1 MAITTR
7 QNTLLVSEDWTKIY
21 QTFKEADFQSYDFET
36 LRKSMIDYLR
46 LYYPED
52 FNDFIESSEF
62 VALIDLIAFLGQ
74 GLAFRGD
81 LNARENFIDTA
92 QRRDSILKLA
102 KLINYSP
109 KRNIPASGLLKVS
122 SVKTTEP
129 VFDSNGINLSGV
141 TVTWNDRT
149 NENWQEQ
156 FITVLNAA
164 ISTSQRI
171 GRPGNSATIND
182 IKTDEYQINLAVT
195 AAPPIFPFS
204 TKVDGYDLPF
214 EITGVS
220 TLGSTN
226 VYETSPKPNSAFN
239 ILSRNDK
246 LGNNSVNTGYFLY
259 FKQGSLAFQDFT
271 LDESIPN
278 RTVSIEVG
286 GINNTDVWLY
296 KLDSNNNP
304 YELWTKVPT
313 VSGSNI
319 AYNNISAT
327 NKKLYQ
333 IASKVNDQIDL
344 IFGDGVFAE
353 KPQGTFRVYYR
364 VSAGL
369 NYKIT
374 PDEMQGIQVSM
385 NYGSKRGRTETLTM
399 TVNLQNTVTN
409 ASARETIDEIRQKA
423 PQQYYTQNR
432 IVTGEDYNIFPFT
445 AFNNVV
451 KVKAVNRTSS
461 GISRYLDVV
470 DSTGKYSSTNIYG
483 EDGWFYSDETVKNF
497 NFSFSNSNDI
507 LRVIRTNINEVL
519 ENKELLNF
527 YYEKF
532 NRFDPDL
539 GADPLYWER
548 SSVGTNLSTGYFVNG
563 DGSPQQISTY
573 VGNTRL
579 YIQAGALIKISA
591 PTGCY
596 FDAGN
601 YLKEGTPSK
610 PGDRTEFFSSVKSVV
625 DDGTNQGIGAFTDG
639 TGPVVL
645 NEIVPASIISSDGS
659 TVLRA
664 EITQVVAPFSNRLTS
679 AVEQLIL
686 ENISLY
692 RNFGLR
698 LDQETK
704 TYEIISA
711 DNLNTGDFSQT
722 NEGDISGTGLDA
734 SWLIRFVTDGELYTV
749 YYRNLDFVFESK
761 QETRFYFDPDVRVFD
776 TNTGKLI
783 TDFVKVLKVNSQ
795 PDSSA
800 ALGYDYTLEVH
811 NVFTEVDGY
820 EDSTKIKVTYADTD
834 QDGVPDDVDLFTKI
848 VAPTGVD
855 STEKYVFFNAIT
867 DVDGNTRYVPLDSAL
882 VNTEYTVYNDTVE
895 TDDIFLDRILFNDG
909 QLFFLTEDKTFYQL
923 SVVGSV
929 RTLEPASGYSYKIG
943 RGPMYFQYR
952 HNSPN
957 NRRIDPS
964 PNNII
969 DLYILTKT
977 YDADYR
983 AWLADTTGKL
993 TEPTPPSSEE
1003 LRIEFASLEDYKP
1016 VSDALLFSSAKFKPL
1031 FGSAAE
1037 QALRATIKVVKN
1049 PTSTMSDSEIKSRMI
1064 TAINNYFSLG
1074 DWDFGDTFYFSEL
1087 STYLHTELTPHVA
1100 SIVLVPESNAQ
1111 SFGNLYQVDCNPDE
1125 IFISA
1130 ATVDNIAIISA
1141 VTASQLNQI

>member
-1 MAITTR
+1 MATTTR
-7 QNTLLVSEDWTKIY
+7 QNSLLVAEDWTKIY

-62 VALIDLIAFLGQ
+62 IALIDLIAFLGQ

-109 KRNIPASGLLKVS
+109 KRNSPASGLLKVS
-122 SVKTTEP
+122 SIKTTENI
-129 VFDSNGINLSGV
+129 FDSNGVNLSGV

-156 FITVLNAA
+156 FITIVNAA
-164 ISTSQRI
+164 ITASQRV
-171 GRPGNSATIND
+171 GRPGNSATINNV
-182 IKTDEYQINLAVT
+182 KTDEYQVNLAVT
-195 AAPPIFPFS
+195 AAPPVFPFS

-214 EITGVS
+214 EITGAS

-226 VYETSPKPNSAFN
+226 LYETSPKPNSGFN

-246 LGNNSVNTGYFLY
+246 LGNNSKNTGYFLF

-271 LDESIPN
+271 LEESIPN
-278 RTVSIEVG
+278 RVVSVDIG

-296 KLDSNNNP
+296 KLDASGIP
-304 YELWTKVPT
+304 YELWTPVPAIA
-313 VSGSNI
+313 GSNI
-319 AYNNISAT
+319 AYNNLNTS

-364 VSAGL
+364 TSAGL

-385 NYGSKRGRTETLTM
+385 NYASKRGRTETLTL

-445 AFNNVV
+445 AFSNIV

-461 GISRYLDVV
+461 GISRYLDVI

-483 EDGWFYSDETVKNF
+483 EDGWLYFDEHVENF
-497 NFSFSNSNDI
+497 NFSFANNNDI
-507 LRVIRTNINEVL
+507 IRVIREDVNRIL
-519 ENKELLNF
+519 SGKELLNF

-532 NRFDPDL
+532 NRFTS
-539 GADPLYWER
+539 ADLYWVQN
-548 SSVGTNLSTGYFVNG
+548 SVGTNVSTGYFSNSSG
-563 DGSPQQISTY
+563 DPQQVGSYVAST
-573 VGNTRL
+573 RQ
-579 YIQAGALIKISA
+579 YITAGTLIKLSA
-591 PTGCY
+591 PSGKY
-596 FDAGN
+596 FDSAN
-601 YLKEGTPSK
+601 YLRTGTPSK
-610 PGDRTEFFSSVKSVV
+610 AGDRTEFFASVRSVI
-625 DDGTNQGIGAFTDG
+625 DDGTNQGLGILSDG
-639 TGPVVL
+639 TGPVYL
-645 NEIVPASIISSDGS
+645 NEIVPSGAVISQIIP
-659 TVLRA
+659 
-664 EITQVVAPFSNRLTS
+664 PFSTSLTS
-679 AVEQLIL
+679 SVEQLIL
-686 ENISLY
+686 ANIALF

-698 LDQETK
+698 YDQETRA
-704 TYEIISA
+704 YSLIAS
-711 DNLNTGDFSQT
+711 DNLNIASDFSQD
-722 NEGDISGTGLDA
+722 NEGDISGTAADS
-734 SWLIRFVTDGELYTV
+734 SWLIRFETDGETYIT
-749 YYRNLDFVFESK
+749 YYRNYDFVFESQ
-761 QETRFYFDPDVRVFD
+761 QETSFYFDPDIRVFD

-783 TDFVKVLKVNSQ
+783 TDFVKILKVNSQ

-800 ALGYDYTLEVH
+800 ALGYDYSMEVH
-811 NVFTEVDGY
+811 NVFTETDGY
-820 EDSTKIKVTYADTD
+820 QDTTKIKITYSDYD
-834 QDGVPDDVDLFTKI
+834 QDGVPDDVDVFTKI
-848 VAPTGVD
+848 VAPSVNPTD
-855 STEKYVFFNAIT
+855 KYVFFMQV
-867 DVDGNTRYVPLDSAL
+867 VDTNGYIRNRPVASSSI
-882 VNTEYTVYNDTVE
+882 NTEYTTLAAIEAVKNS
-895 TDDIFLDRILFNDG
+895 FNDG
-909 QLFFLTEDKTFYQL
+909 ALFFATSEELFYRL
-923 SVVGSV
+923 DISGSV
-929 RTLEPASGYSYKIG
+929 RTLINITNYTFKVG
-943 RGPMYFQYR
+943 RGSLYFQYR

-969 DLYILTKT
+969 DLYLLTKT
-977 YDADYR
+977 YDTDYR
-983 AWLADTTGKL
+983 AWLADSTGKL
-993 TEPTPPSSEE
+993 NKPVAPTGEE
-1003 LRIEFASLEDYKP
+1003 LRIEFGALEDYKP
-1016 VSDALLFSSAKFKPL
+1016 VSDSLLYSNAKFKPL
-1031 FGSAAE
+1031 FGAKADSE
-1037 QALRATIKVVKN
+1037 LRATIKVVKN
-1049 PTSTMSDSEIKSRMI
+1049 PTSTVSDSEVKSKMI

-1074 DWDFGDTFYFSEL
+1074 DWGFGDTFYFSEL
-1087 STYLHTELTPHVA
+1087 STYLHTKLIPDIS
-1100 SIVLVPESNAQ
+1100 SIVLVPESGSQ
-1111 SFGNLYQVDCNPDE
+1111 SFGDLYQVDCNPDE

-1130 ATVDNIAIISA
+1130 ATVDNIVIIPA
-1141 VTASQLNQI
+1141 VTEAQLTT